1 MESVYR
7 ISAQLVEKTSLDII
21 RYIFDE
27 IQWEDRLIGI
37 KGARGVGKT
46 TIMLQYIK
54 SKVADKRKALYV
66 SLDNIWFSAHFPICT

>member
-46 TIMLQYIK
+46 TIMLQYISHTK
-54 SKVADKRKALYV
+54 
-66 SLDNIWFSAHFPICT
+66 